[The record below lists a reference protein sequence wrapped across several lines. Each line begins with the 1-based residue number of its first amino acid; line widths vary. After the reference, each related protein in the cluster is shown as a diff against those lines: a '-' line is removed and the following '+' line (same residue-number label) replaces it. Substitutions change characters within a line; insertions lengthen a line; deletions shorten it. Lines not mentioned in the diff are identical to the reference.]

1 MDEKIE
7 ETCANTVIHKS
18 QAELT
23 YGRWDFVLFGSSKSD
38 PEVST
43 VRVCVAEQ
51 AMIERSSL
59 YMASLGDP
67 YQIGHNGIMPIEEIA
82 GEDLNDELRGLEIYG
97 ISPLR
102 PISILE
108 KFDSAGLSKTRD
120 MVMEKYGESNIAI
133 IETPEESMWSISAL
147 YYLDRCDQLMPDPFM
162 TAIRSTMRDTSID
175 FSTPRGNN
183 SNRLN

>member
-1 MDEKIE
+1 MNEKVE
-7 ETCANTVIHKS
+7 EICANTVIHQS
-18 QAELT
+18 QKELT
-23 YGRWDFVLFGSSKSD
+23 YGRWDFVVFGSSKSD
-38 PEVST
+38 PKLST

-102 PISILE
+102 PMSVVE
-108 KFDSAGLSKTRD
+108 KFDGDGLSKTRE
-120 MVMEKYGESNIAI
+120 MVLEKYAESNIAI
-133 IETPEESMWSISAL
+133 IETPDESMWPISAL
-147 YYLDRCDQLMPDPFM
+147 HYLDQCDQLLPDPLI

-175 FSTPRGNN
+175 FSTFRGGNP
-183 SNRLN
+183 NRLN